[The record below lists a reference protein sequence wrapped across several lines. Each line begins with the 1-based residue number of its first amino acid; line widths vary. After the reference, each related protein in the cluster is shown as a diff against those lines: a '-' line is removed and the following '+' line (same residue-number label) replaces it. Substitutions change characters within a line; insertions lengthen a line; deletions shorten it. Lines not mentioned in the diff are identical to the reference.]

1 LKKLQRLLLKI
12 QKKFLESKT
21 TYYKTPIG
29 IAEIVGNENG
39 IQSISVLDESSV
51 SLEKTK
57 DIPVC
62 LKDCVIQLEEYFEG
76 KRTEFDLQLN
86 LQGTIFQQSV
96 WKELSTVPYGKTRSY
111 LEQSKQLGD
120 LKAIR
125 AVASTN
131 GKNPIGI
138 VIPCH
143 RVIGSDGSLTGYA
156 SGIWRKKWLLDHEN
170 PIKQQSLF

>member
-1 LKKLQRLLLKI
+1 LKKLQRLPLKI
-12 QKKFLESKT
+12 QKKFLKSKT
-21 TYYKTPIG
+21 IYYKTTIG

-51 SLEKTK
+51 SLEITR

-86 LQGTIFQQSV
+86 PQGTIFQQSV
-96 WKELSTVPYGKTRSY
+96 WKALSTIPYGKTRSY
-111 LEQSKQLGD
+111 LEQSKKLGD
-120 LKAIR
+120 PKAIR
-125 AVASTN
+125 AVASAN
-131 GKNPIGI
+131 GKNPIWI

-156 SGIWRKKWLLDHEN
+156 GGIWRKKWLLEHEN
-170 PIKQQSLF
+170 PVKQQSLF